1 MNSSRYRYLVGVCAV
16 AVATTGCAAR
26 RPAPTAEPHPAPSQ
40 AAATQSD
47 SLETFIGK
55 VRTISSQPA
64 RSSALTLEAQD
75 PVLAKALLLLE
86 AAPSA
91 ARHRDVADAYL
102 RLGVSD
108 QAHEH
113 LSAAVKLE
121 PHDAASWDRMA
132 RIWRDWGFPHLGLSD
147 AHRAVFYAPASPAA
161 HNTLGTVLHA
171 LGRNDDAR
179 TQFERALQLDPTA
192 AYALNNLCYT
202 WTLDGQVG
210 AAVTACQR
218 ALAIQP
224 DLQLARNNL
233 GLAYAVGGSLEDSER
248 AFASG
253 GEQARAHYNMGIVY
267 LARRQHA
274 DALKAFEAAQRT
286 RPEFAAAAAMA
297 RQAWQLANRSN

>member
-1 MNSSRYRYLVGVCAV
+1 MNSSRFRQVVGVCAI
-16 AVATTGCAAR
+16 AVATTACAAR
-26 RPAPTAEPHPAPSQ
+26 RPAPTAEPRPAPSQ
-40 AAATQSD
+40 PGATQGD

-55 VRTISSQPA
+55 VRTISSQPM
-64 RSSALTLEAQD
+64 RSSALTLETQD
-75 PVLAKALLLLE
+75 PALAKALLLLE

-113 LSAAVKLE
+113 LSAAVKLD
-121 PHDAASWDRMA
+121 PHDAGSWDRMA
-132 RIWRDWGFPHLGLSD
+132 RIWRDWGLPHLGLSD
-147 AHRAVFYAPASPAA
+147 AHRAVYYAAASPAA
-161 HNTLGTVLHA
+161 HNTLGTILHA
-171 LGRNDDAR
+171 LGRRDDAR
-179 TQFERALQLDPTA
+179 TQFERALRLDPTA

-202 WTLDGQVG
+202 WTLEGQVR
-210 AAVTACQR
+210 AAVAACQQ

-224 DLQLARNNL
+224 DLQRARNNL

-253 GEQARAHYNMGIVY
+253 GEDARAHYNMGIVY

-274 DALKAFEAAQRT
+274 DAIKAFEAAQRA
-286 RPEFAAAAAMA
+286 RPEFGAAAAMA

>member
-1 MNSSRYRYLVGVCAV
+1 MVVCAL
-16 AVATTGCAAR
+16 AIAATSCAAR
-26 RPAPTAEPHPAPSQ
+26 RPAPAADPHPASPQ
-40 AAATQSD
+40 AAATPGD

-75 PVLAKALLLLE
+75 PALAKALLLLA

-121 PHDAASWDRMA
+121 PHDAGSWDRMA
-132 RIWRDWGFPHLGLSD
+132 RIWRDWGLPHLGVSD
-147 AHRAVFYAPASPAA
+147 AHRAVYYAAASPVA
-161 HNTLGTVLHA
+161 HNTLGTILSA
-171 LGRNDDAR
+171 LGRRADAR
-179 TQFERALQLDPTA
+179 TEFERALQLDPTA

-202 WTLDGQVG
+202 WTLDGQVR

-224 DLQLARNNL
+224 DLEFARNNL
-233 GLAYAVGGSLEDSER
+233 GLAYAVGGNLEDSER

-274 DALKAFEAAQRT
+274 EAVKAFEAAQRA

>member
-1 MNSSRYRYLVGVCAV
+1 MGSSPVRLFVVCAV
-16 AVATTGCAAR
+16 AVAVTSCAAR

-40 AAATQSD
+40 SAATPNE

-55 VRTISSQPA
+55 VRTISSRPM
-64 RSSALTLEAQD
+64 RSSATTLEAHD
-75 PVLAKALLLLE
+75 PALAKALLLLE

-108 QAHEH
+108 QAQEH

-132 RIWRDWGFPHLGLSD
+132 RIWRDWGLPHLGVSD
-147 AHRAVFYAPASPAA
+147 AHRAVYYAAASPVA
-161 HNTLGTVLHA
+161 HNTLGTILHA
-171 LGRNDDAR
+171 LGRRDEAR
-179 TQFERALQLDPTA
+179 TEFERALQLDPTA

-202 WTLDGQVG
+202 WTLEGQVR
-210 AAVTACQR
+210 AAVAACQR
-218 ALAIQP
+218 AIAIQP

-233 GLAYAVGGSLEDSER
+233 GLAYAVGGSVEDSER
-248 AFASG
+248 AFAAG
-253 GEQARAHYNMGIVY
+253 GDQARAHYNMGIVF

-274 DALKAFEAAQRT
+274 DALKAFEAAQRA